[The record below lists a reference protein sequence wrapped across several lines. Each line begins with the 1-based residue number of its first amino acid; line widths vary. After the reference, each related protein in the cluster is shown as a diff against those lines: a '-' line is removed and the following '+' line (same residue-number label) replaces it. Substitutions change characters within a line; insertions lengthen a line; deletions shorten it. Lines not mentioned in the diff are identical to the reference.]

1 MWFASMAPG
10 RCSELVL
17 PTFRWRRSGRV
28 AGGGD
33 LSSSSLDDDVGGGGV
48 TGVPLAMGKTPMGVA
63 DSDDASWVIGI
74 VWTAA
79 RWCGDG

>member
-1 MWFASMAPG
+1 
-10 RCSELVL
+10 
-17 PTFRWRRSGRV
+17 
-28 AGGGD
+28 
-33 LSSSSLDDDVGGGGV
+33 
-48 TGVPLAMGKTPMGVA
+48 MGKTPMGVA

>member
-1 MWFASMAPG
+1 VVATF
-10 RCSELVL
+10 L
-17 PTFRWRRSGRV
+17 PQAWMTTWE
-28 AGGGD
+28 GG
-33 LSSSSLDDDVGGGGV
+33 L

-63 DSDDASWVIGI
+63 DSGDPSWVVGS